1 MSRRIDDVRVV
12 LVKAPLEAPI
22 IAPFG
27 RVDVRH
33 NLLVL
38 VRLADGAAREVIE
51 GIGEV
56 WANFPPWGC
65 PERVEILR
73 RVVRPALI
81 GETLDDPARLHAK
94 LARAMRGL
102 ANQMGAI
109 GPFQQ
114 ALAGTDIA
122 LWDAHAKALGQP
134 LRTVLAANT
143 RATAAA
149 VPVYAT
155 NLPID
160 RPDMIHAMAE
170 KGHTRFK
177 VKLPADAAA
186 GVAHLPAAREAAAD
200 RPLMMDASQGQTP
213 ESLMAI
219 LGPLQ
224 EARLGWLEEPFP
236 VDDAQAYR
244 TWHGQPGRP
253 PLAMGENSYGE
264 AGFRTLLD
272 EIDPDWAQPDIT
284 KTAGITM
291 AGPLIE
297 MSKAKGKRVALH
309 MYGGPVGLYAS
320 AALAAARG
328 DVDLVEMDAK
338 PNPLFTH
345 LDRQPEVRNGD
356 LQLPDGPGLG
366 IALDPAIL
374 SRFDVTEA

>member
-1 MSRRIDDVRVV
+1 MSRRIDDLRVI
-12 LVKAPLEAPI
+12 LVEAPLEVPI

-27 RVDVRH
+27 RVEVRH

-38 VRLADGAAREVIE
+38 VRLAGDVS

-73 RVVRPALI
+73 RVVRPALL
-81 GETLDDPARLHAK
+81 GETLDEPARLHTK

-114 ALAGTDIA
+114 ALAGVDIA
-122 LWDAHAKALGQP
+122 LWDAHAKALSQP
-134 LRTVLAANT
+134 LRRVLAADA
-143 RATAAA
+143 RDD

-160 RPDMIHAMAE
+160 RPEMIDAMAA

-177 VKLPADAAA
+177 VKLPADTDMGRRWLPEARRAA
-186 GVAHLPAAREAAAD
+186 GS
-200 RPLMMDASQGQTP
+200 RPLMLDASQGQTP
-213 ESLMAI
+213 ESLMGIMVVLEA
-219 LGPLQ
+219 
-224 EARLGWLEEPFP
+224 ARLDWMEEPFP
-236 VDDAQAYR
+236 VDDTAAYR
-244 TWHGQPGRP
+244 EWRGTPGRP
-253 PLAMGENSYGE
+253 PLAMGENSYCE
-264 AGFRTLLD
+264 AGFRTLLA

-284 KTAGITM
+284 KTAGITLGGRLCAM
-291 AGPLIE
+291 GKAAG
-297 MSKAKGKRVALH
+297 KQVALH

-320 AALAAARG
+320 AQLAAARS

-338 PNPLFTH
+338 PNPLFAH
-345 LDRQPEVRNGD
+345 LETAPEVADGR
-356 LQLPDGPGLG
+356 LRLAAGPGLG
-366 IALDPAIL
+366 ITIDPSVLA
-374 SRFDVTEA
+374 RFDVTEG

>member
-1 MSRRIDDVRVV
+1 MTETIRDVRVV
-12 LVKAPLEAPI
+12 LIEAPLEAPI

-27 RVDVRH
+27 RVEVRH

-38 VRLADGAAREVIE
+38 VRLASGVT

-73 RVVRPALI
+73 RIVRPALE
-81 GETLDDPARLHAK
+81 GETLDEPTRLHAK
-94 LARAMRGL
+94 LARGMRGL

-114 ALAGTDIA
+114 ALAGADIA
-122 LWDAHAKALGQP
+122 LWDAHAKAKGQP
-134 LRTVLAANT
+134 LRRVLNAEAGDEV
-143 RATAAA
+143 A
-149 VPVYAT
+149 VYAT

-160 RPDMIHAMAE
+160 RPEMIDAMAA

-177 VKLPADAAA
+177 VKLPAATEMGRRWLPDARAAA
-186 GVAHLPAAREAAAD
+186 GSRS
-200 RPLMMDASQGQTP
+200 LMMDASQGQTP
-213 ESLMAI
+213 ESLASIMDV
-219 LGPLQ
+219 L
-224 EARLGWLEEPFP
+224 EAASLDWLEEPFP
-236 VDDAQAYR
+236 VDDTDAYR
-244 TWHGQPGRP
+244 LWHDTPGRP

-264 AGFRTLLD
+264 AGFRTLLA

-291 AGPLIE
+291 GGRLCAMGKAAG
-297 MSKAKGKRVALH
+297 KHVALH

-320 AALAAARG
+320 AQLAAART

-338 PNPLFTH
+338 PNPLFAH
-345 LDRQPEVRNGD
+345 LAIPPEVLDGR

-366 IALDPAIL
+366 ITIDPAVL
-374 SRFDVTEA
+374 ARFDVTGP

>member
-12 LVKAPLEAPI
+12 LIKAPLDAPI

-38 VRLADGAAREVIE
+38 VRLVGGIE

-73 RVVRPALI
+73 RVVRPALV
-81 GETLDDPARLHAK
+81 GETLDDPGRLHGK

-102 ANQMGAI
+102 ANQMGAV

-122 LWDAHAKALGQP
+122 LWDAHARDLGQP
-134 LRTVLAANT
+134 LRAVLAKG
-143 RATAAA
+143 AAA
-149 VPVYAT
+149 DVVEVYAT

-160 RPDMIHAMAE
+160 RPEMIEAMAAR
-170 KGHTRFK
+170 GHTRFK

-186 GVAHLPAAREAAAD
+186 GAVHLPAARAAAGD
-200 RPLMMDASQGQTP
+200 RQLMMDASQGQSP
-213 ESLMAI
+213 ESLLAI
-219 LGPLQ
+219 MDALRA
-224 EARLGWLEEPFP
+224 ARLEWLEEPFP
-236 VDDAQAYR
+236 VDDTAAYR
-244 TWHGQPGRP
+244 QWHGLAGRP

-264 AGFRTLLD
+264 PGFRVLLD

-291 AGPLIE
+291 GGRLVA
-297 MSKAKGKRVALH
+297 MSKGRGKKVALH

-320 AALAAARG
+320 AQLAAARG

-338 PNPLFTH
+338 PNPLFAH
-345 LDRQPEVRNGD
+345 LASSPVVEAGRLRLGF
-356 LQLPDGPGLG
+356 GPGLG
-366 IALDPAIL
+366 ITLDPAIL

>member
-38 VRLADGAAREVIE
+38 VRLEDGDDSDRIQ

-73 RVVRPALI
+73 RVVRPALL
-81 GETLDDPARLHAK
+81 GEVLDDPARLHAR

-114 ALAGTDIA
+114 ALAGADIA
-122 LWDAHAKALGQP
+122 LWDAHSQALGQT
-134 LRTVLAANT
+134 LRAVLAEG
-143 RATAAA
+143 AAA
-149 VPVYAT
+149 DRVPVYAT

-160 RPDMIHAMAE
+160 RPDMIHAMAD

-177 VKLPADAAA
+177 VKLPADAAS
-186 GVAHLPAAREAAAD
+186 GVLHLPAARAAAGD

-213 ESLMAI
+213 DSLIAI
-219 LGPLQ
+219 LERLQ
-224 EARLGWLEEPFP
+224 AARLDWLEEPFP
-236 VDDAQAYR
+236 VDDTAAYKK
-244 TWHGQPGRP
+244 WHGLAGRP

-297 MSKAKGKRVALH
+297 MSKARGKQVALH

-320 AALAAARG
+320 AQLAAARA

-345 LDRQPEVRNGD
+345 LASPPAVRDGR
-356 LQLPDGPGLG
+356 LLLPDAPGLG
-366 IALDPAIL
+366 IALDPEIL

>member
-12 LVKAPLEAPI
+12 LIRAPLDAPI

-38 VRLADGAAREVIE
+38 VRLEDGIT

-73 RVVRPALI
+73 RVVRPALL
-81 GETLDDPARLHAK
+81 GETLDDPARLHTD

-114 ALAGTDIA
+114 ALAGIDIA
-122 LWDAHAKALGQP
+122 LWDAHARAEGQP
-134 LRTVLAANT
+134 LRRILAAD
-143 RATAAA
+143 AKGS

-160 RPDMIHAMAE
+160 RPEMIEAMAA
-170 KGHTRFK
+170 KGHSRFK
-177 VKLPADAAA
+177 VKLPAATETGRRWLPEARAAA
-186 GVAHLPAAREAAAD
+186 GSRS
-200 RPLMMDASQGQTP
+200 LMMDASQGQTP
-213 ESLMAI
+213 ESLMGIMDVLVA
-219 LGPLQ
+219 
-224 EARLGWLEEPFP
+224 ARLDWLEEPFP
-236 VDDAQAYR
+236 VDDSDAYQR
-244 TWHGQPGRP
+244 WHGTASRP

-264 AGFRTLLD
+264 AGFRTLLA
-272 EIDPDWAQPDIT
+272 EIDPDWVQPDIT
-284 KTAGITM
+284 KTAGISM
-291 AGPLIE
+291 GGRLCAMGRQAG
-297 MSKAKGKRVALH
+297 KKVALH

-320 AALAAARG
+320 AQLAAARP

-338 PNPLFTH
+338 PNPLFAH
-345 LDRQPEVRNGD
+345 LESPPEVAGGR
-356 LQLPDGPGLG
+356 LRLPEGPGLG
-366 IALDPAIL
+366 ITIDLAVLA
-374 SRFDVTEA
+374 RFDVTEG